1 MGRSIRNSPAKV
13 KKRPRRDSS
22 GFSPAGGRATLPGVT
37 PSPES
42 APAKCRP
49 WGRRFAAFLLVA
61 IRHSSH
67 WILRIFFTL
76 LLLAGILFA
85 YLHLVGLPA
94 YCTDRFLDRMAQ
106 YGYHLQ
112 IERLAL
118 EVDRGLVARRVR
130 AFLTADAPEPF
141 LEAAELT
148 VAVNPIALLRRR
160 EVVPVLSIEDGALR
174 ARLGRNRI
182 GAREGSREIAV
193 ERIRMRFSADARE
206 VLLREFSADFLGI
219 HFRGRGAFYPAAQP
233 QAPAGNPLAA
243 AMDAIERAP
252 EWALRA
258 VEQANQI
265 AFREPPSADFT
276 FALRPDRPE
285 AHAAAF
291 RLSAAGGGQ
300 VRGVD
305 FDRFELEVALNN
317 QQVQLPDLQIHR
329 AGGVLGL
336 SGWFDLTNRT
346 ASAHLVNTLSPA
358 TFLELLPDRIQ
369 SAAAAATTNYDFPLR
384 LELQVGPAPVAEWT
398 ERFSGRLEF
407 SRAVLRGVPVERL
420 EASFRRAGNEV
431 RLDQAA
437 LQLDTG
443 PLASR
448 LKIRDAFFLLDRKR
462 FEAHAAGALDPH
474 LLKPVMTPNI
484 RNVVEWFGIR
494 EPIQGEVTVGGTVGD
509 PAIYCFGP
517 VQATNVAINGVA
529 IQSVQGR
536 LDVTNEVLH
545 LRDTTLVRPEG
556 VARGDVH
563 LAFSNQTLR
572 LEQVESTVDP
582 RAVAQM
588 IGPAAV
594 RFLEPFQLNGPVH
607 ARVDGVLDY
616 CNFSLNRL
624 DARVDARRFGYS
636 RWEAD
641 AAEFDLAVR
650 GLRFRFTNAV
660 ATAYGGQFAG
670 QGVLYPV
677 GNDATWRY
685 EVDVA
690 ARGANLSNLLSA
702 SIGKPV
708 GDLRGL
714 VDGEARLGGYI
725 GAGTGPTVTGAGHV
739 DVREGLLFQ
748 TKLFSGL
755 SAILSKVLPDFTL
768 FAQTDAGGD
777 FTIRNS
783 RVHSRNVQLQGTL
796 FSAKGAGHY
805 SFGGDLDFRVE
816 VQLLRSGPVA
826 ALVRLATLPVTR
838 LLELRL
844 TGTFEDPR
852 WRPLNLNP
860 AELFSGE
867 DKDPKPAAP
876 AAP

>member
-1 MGRSIRNSPAKV
+1 MKTRFCCR
-13 KKRPRRDSS
+13 KRPGRDSS
-22 GFSPAGGRATLPGVT
+22 GFPPAGGRANLPGVN
-37 PSPES
+37 PAPES
-42 APAKCRP
+42 APPKCRP

-61 IRHSSH
+61 VRHSSH
-67 WILRIFFTL
+67 WILRVFFTL

-94 YCTDRFLDRMAQ
+94 YFTDRFLDRMAQ
-106 YGYHLQ
+106 RGYHLQ

-118 EVDRGLVARRVR
+118 EIDRGLVARQVR
-130 AFLTADAPEPF
+130 AFLSAEAPEPF

-148 VAVNPIALLRRR
+148 VAINPITLLRRR
-160 EVVPVLSIEDGALR
+160 EAVPILSIEDGALR

-193 ERIRMRFSADARE
+193 EKIRMRFSADARE

-233 QAPAGNPLAA
+233 KTPVGNPLAA
-243 AMDAIERAP
+243 ALAAIENAP
-252 EWALRA
+252 EWVLRT

-265 AFREPPSADFT
+265 AFRAPPSADFT

-285 AHAAAF
+285 THAAAF
-291 RLSAAGGGQ
+291 HLSAGGGGQ
-300 VRGVD
+300 IRGVD
-305 FDRFELEVALNN
+305 FDRFELEIALQN
-317 QQVQLPDLQIHR
+317 QRVQLPDLQIQR

-336 SGWFDLTNRT
+336 SGWYDLTNQT
-346 ASAHLVNTLSPA
+346 AAAHLVNTLSPA
-358 TFLELLPDRIQ
+358 TFLDLMPERIQ
-369 SAAAAATTNYDFPLR
+369 TAAAAVVTNYDFPLR
-384 LELQVGPAPVAEWT
+384 LELQVGPAPAAQLA
-398 ERFSGRLEF
+398 ERFSGRLELA
-407 SRAVLRGVPVERL
+407 RAVLREVPVERL
-420 EASFRRAGNEV
+420 DASFRRAGNEI

-437 LQLDTG
+437 VQLAAG
-443 PLASR
+443 PNASR
-448 LKIRDAFFLLDRKR
+448 LEIRDGFFLLDRKR
-462 FEAHAAGALDPH
+462 FEARAAGTFDPH
-474 LLKPVMTPNI
+474 VLKPVMTPTFRNI
-484 RNVVEWFGIR
+484 VDWFGIAK
-494 EPIQGEVTVGGTVGD
+494 PLQGEVTVGGTVGD

-517 VQATNVAINGVA
+517 VQATNFTINGVA
-529 IQSVQGR
+529 VQSAQGQ

-545 LRDTTLVRPEG
+545 LRRATLVRPEG
-556 VARGDVH
+556 VVRGDAH

-582 RAVAQM
+582 RAVARM
-588 IGPAAV
+588 IGPAAA
-594 RFLEPFQLNGPVH
+594 RFMEPFLLNGPVH
-607 ARVDGVLDY
+607 ARVDGLLDY

-624 DARVDARRFGYS
+624 DAHVDARRFGYY

-641 AAEFDLAVR
+641 DAEFDLAVR

-660 ATAYGGQFAG
+660 ATAYGGHFAG
-670 QGVLYPV
+670 TGVIYPV

-685 EVDVA
+685 DVDLT
-690 ARGANLSNLLSA
+690 ARGASLSNLLGA
-702 SIGKPV
+702 SIGQPV
-708 GDLRGL
+708 GDLRGT
-714 VDGEARLGGYI
+714 VDGAARVGGYI
-725 GAGTGPTVTGAGHV
+725 GAGTGPTVVGAGRAV
-739 DVREGLLFQ
+739 VRDGLLFQ

-755 SAILSKVLPDFTL
+755 SAILSKIVPDFTL
-768 FAQTDAGGD
+768 FAQTEASGD

-783 RVHSRNVQLQGTL
+783 RVHSRNVQLQGTV

-805 SFGGDLDFRVE
+805 SFAGNLDFRVE

-844 TGTFEDPR
+844 TGTFDDPR

-860 AELFSGE
+860 ADLFSGE
-867 DKDPKPAAP
+867 DKDPKPAAATPAP

>member
-1 MGRSIRNSPAKV
+1 MARVNPA
-13 KKRPRRDSS
+13 
-22 GFSPAGGRATLPGVT
+22 
-37 PSPES
+37 PES
-42 APAKCRP
+42 APPKCRP
-49 WGRRFAAFLLVA
+49 WGRRFAAFLPVA
-61 IRHSSH
+61 LRHSSR
-67 WILRIFFTL
+67 WILRVFFAL
-76 LLLAGILFA
+76 LLLGGILFA
-85 YLHLVGLPA
+85 YLHLVGVPA
-94 YCTDRFLDRMAQ
+94 YFTDRFLDLMAQ
-106 YGYHLQ
+106 RGYHLQ
-112 IERLAL
+112 LERLTL
-118 EVDRGLVARRVR
+118 EIDRGLVARRVR
-130 AFLTADAPEPF
+130 AFTSADAPEPF
-141 LEAAELT
+141 LEAAELA
-148 VAVNPIALLRRR
+148 VAVDPFALLDRR
-160 EVVPVLSIEDGALR
+160 EGLPLLSIEDGTLR

-182 GAREGSREIAV
+182 GASQGSREIVV
-193 ERIRMRFSADARE
+193 EKIRMRFSVAARE
-206 VLLREFSADFLGI
+206 VRLREFSADFLGI
-219 HFRGRGAFYPAAQP
+219 HFRGRGAFYPAEKSP
-233 QAPAGNPLAA
+233 MPVGNPLAA
-243 AMDAIERAP
+243 VLHAIENAP
-252 EWALRA
+252 AGVLRA

-265 AFREPPSADFT
+265 AFREPPAADFT

-285 AHAAAF
+285 ANAAAF

-317 QQVQLPDLQIHR
+317 RQVQLPDLQIQR
-329 AGGVLGL
+329 AGGVLSL
-336 SGWFDLTNRT
+336 SGWLDLTNRT

-358 TFLELLPDRIQ
+358 TFLELLPERIQ
-369 SAAAAATTNYDFPLR
+369 SAAAAATTNFDFPLR
-384 LELQVGPAPVAEWT
+384 LELQAGPAPVAELA

-407 SRAVLRGVPVERL
+407 SRAVLRDVPVERL
-420 EASFRRAGNEV
+420 DASFRREGNEV

-437 LQLDTG
+437 LQLDAG

-474 LLKPVMTPNI
+474 LLKPVMTPGI
-484 RNVVEWFGIR
+484 RSIVEWFGIR

-529 IQSVQGR
+529 VQSVQGR
-536 LDVTNEVLH
+536 LDVTNEVMH
-545 LRDTTLVRPEG
+545 LRGATLVRPEG

-594 RFLEPFQLNGPVH
+594 RFLEPFQINGPVH

-624 DARVDARRFGYS
+624 DAHVDARRFGYA

-670 QGVLYPV
+670 KGVLYPV

-685 EVDVA
+685 EVDVS

-708 GDLRGL
+708 GDLRGTL
-714 VDGEARLGGYI
+714 DGTARLGGYV
-725 GAGTGPTVTGAGHV
+725 GEGTGPTVTGAGRV

-755 SAILSKVLPDFTL
+755 SAILSKIVPDFTL

-805 SFGGDLDFRVE
+805 SFAGDLDFRVE

-844 TGTFEDPR
+844 TGTFEEPR
-852 WRPLNLNP
+852 WRPVNLNP
-860 AELFSGE
+860 AELFAGE
-867 DKDPKPAAP
+867 DKDKKPAAAP